1 MAERSKFA
9 TGPALKIL
17 LMLMLAC
24 LAWRVFS
31 LGMADTQSRFHP
43 HQALEWRSR
52 HSAALFLL
60 AEQQARN
67 VTQHGEAKRNALA
80 ALRAY
85 PLEGRAYRILG
96 QIADA
101 EKKSDQAFA
110 LYQKA
115 AHYSPRDLESHVWL
129 LNYSLR
135 TENADLAVHHL
146 DRLLRMQIDLL
157 PPLIPT
163 IAGLATQPSSQDAL
177 IDVMIKNPSWRLPA
191 INTLT
196 AQKGASTKYAVFF
209 DRLGKTT
216 GGLSEREQQAWLGA
230 LNLDQQWPLA
240 YLTWA
245 SQLPAATQLELGNLF
260 NGSFEHEPLTGG
272 FDWQFDKVAGASIDL
287 ESRDGISG
295 NKALHLGF
303 EGRRVAFNGVRQ
315 TLVLPAGNYRFSGKG
330 LADNLMTEPG
340 LVWSV
345 QCLGS
350 DEILATGEPWKGRSA
365 QWQAFSL
372 DFTVPRE
379 HCAAQSLFL
388 KLPARVASEQ
398 EIAGSL
404 WFDAFRIQKIQGL
417 TERDLNH

>member
-1 MAERSKFA
+1 MAERSKLA
-9 TGPALKIL
+9 ADPAVKII
-17 LMLMLAC
+17 LMLLLVG

-43 HQALEWRSR
+43 QQALQWKPR
-52 HSAALFLL
+52 HSAALFLQ
-60 AEQQARN
+60 AEQQATN
-67 VTQHGEAKRNALA
+67 ANQLGEAKRNAMA

-85 PLEGRAYRILG
+85 PLEGRSYRILG

-101 EKKSDQAFA
+101 EKKTDQAFV

-115 AHYSPRDLESHVWL
+115 VHYSPRDLDSHLWL

-157 PPLIPT
+157 PPLMPT

-177 IDVMIKNPSWRLPA
+177 INVMIKNPSWRLPA

-196 AQKGASTKYAVFF
+196 AQQGASTKYAVFF
-209 DRLGKTT
+209 DRLGKTH

-260 NGSFEHEPLTGG
+260 NGSFEHEPLPGG
-272 FDWQFDKVAGASIDL
+272 FDWQFDEVPGASIDL

-295 NKALHLGF
+295 NKALHLNF
-303 EGRRVAFNGVRQ
+303 EGRRVPFNGVRQ
-315 TLVLPAGNYRFSGKG
+315 TLVLPAGSYRFSGKG
-330 LADNLMTEPG
+330 LAENLMTELG

-350 DEILATGEPWKGRSA
+350 GETLATGEPWKGRSV

-379 HCAAQSLFL
+379 HCSAQSLVL
-388 KLPARVASEQ
+388 KLPARIAAEQ

-417 TERDLNH
+417 TEREFNR

>member
-1 MAERSKFA
+1 MAERSKLA
-9 TGPALKIL
+9 AGPAVKIL
-17 LMLMLAC
+17 LILLFVG

-43 HQALEWRSR
+43 QQALQWKPR

-60 AEQQARN
+60 AEQQAAN
-67 VTQHGEAKRNALA
+67 ANQHGEAKRNAMA

-101 EKKSDQAFA
+101 EKKPDQAFV

-115 AHYSPRDLESHVWL
+115 VHYSPRDLESHLWL

-135 TENADLAVHHL
+135 TENAELAVHHL

-177 IDVMIKNPSWRLPA
+177 IKAMLKNPSWRLPA

-196 AQKGASTKYAVFF
+196 AQQGASTKYAVFF
-209 DRLGKTT
+209 DRLGKTH
-216 GGLSEREQQAWLGA
+216 GSLSEREQQAWLGA

-260 NGSFEHEPLTGG
+260 NGSFEHEPLPGG
-272 FDWQFDKVAGASIDL
+272 FDWQFDEVPGASIDL

-295 NKALHLGF
+295 NKALHLNF
-303 EGRRVAFNGVRQ
+303 EGRRVPFNGVRQ
-315 TLVLPAGNYRFSGKG
+315 TLVLPAGSYRFSGKG
-330 LADNLMTEPG
+330 LADNLMTELG

-350 DEILATGEPWKGRSA
+350 GEILASGEPWKGRSA

-372 DFTVPRE
+372 DFTVPKE
-379 HCAAQSLFL
+379 HCTAQSVFL
-388 KLPARVASEQ
+388 KLPARIAAEQ

-404 WFDAFRIQKIQGL
+404 WFDAFRIQRIQGL